1 MTVTQDLSIF
11 FIGMYNKK
19 KSTLNFLFEA
29 YVPKHIF
36 KREYEIMIRFYG
48 LEPIENL
55 NKERKKELVSECRA
69 TGIFFTNQTLIEA
82 AKTLHVIQ
90 FLNEK

>member
-11 FIGMYNKK
+11 FIGMYNNN
-19 KSTLNFLFEA
+19 KSALNFLFEG

-55 NKERKKELVSECRA
+55 GQEKKKELVSECRA

-82 AKTLHVIQ
+82 AKTLHVIKFINQ
-90 FLNEK
+90 

>member
-11 FIGMYNKK
+11 FIGMYNKD
-19 KSTLNFLFEA
+19 KSALSFLFEG
-29 YVPKHIF
+29 YVPKYVF
-36 KREYEIMIRFYG
+36 RKEYEIMIRFYG

-55 NKERKKELVSECRA
+55 DEEKKKELVSECRA
-69 TGIFFTNQTLIEA
+69 TGIFFINQTLTEA

-90 FLNEK
+90 FLNQ

>member
-11 FIGMYNKK
+11 FIGMYNNN
-19 KSTLNFLFEA
+19 KSTLNFLFEGF
-29 YVPKHIF
+29 VPKYVF
-36 KREYEIMIRFYG
+36 RKEYEIMIRFYG

-55 NKERKKELVSECRA
+55 EQGKKKELVSECRA

-82 AKTLHVIQ
+82 AKTLHVIKFINQ
-90 FLNEK
+90 